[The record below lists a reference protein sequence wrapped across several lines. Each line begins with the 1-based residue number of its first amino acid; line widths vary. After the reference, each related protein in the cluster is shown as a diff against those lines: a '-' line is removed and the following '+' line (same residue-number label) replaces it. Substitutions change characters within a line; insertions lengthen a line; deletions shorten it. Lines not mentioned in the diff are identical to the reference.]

1 MTQDER
7 WQSQYDQMMVLMKT
21 NHRRPSK
28 HRIEEH
34 NMLNWFKSNK
44 KQIAKGDYP
53 PDRLIKFNR
62 LLKIADKYRRIN
74 QFG

>member
-7 WQSQYDQMMVLMKT
+7 WQSQYDQMMAFMET

-28 HRIEEH
+28 HRVEEH

-44 KQIAKGDYP
+44 KLIAKGGYP
-53 PDRLIKFNR
+53 PDRLEKFNR
-62 LLKIADKYRRIN
+62 LMEIADKYRRLN
-74 QFG
+74 QYG